1 MHPTLRRSG
10 SQRLRKH
17 PFPRQAI
24 SDHVQTAVTLHKRLG
39 RQIQTA
45 CIGLDV
51 RRPHG
56 SCVVGVLRVHP
67 PRSGQLLFEPRF
79 KAVELLLPRQLRFR
93 VRVGAFGHLLKLCRR
108 FRFLP
113 RLRLRSGKRIG
124 RQTRN
129 AGQMMLRLLRQKGME
144 VPARHLHHPA
154 RGRRRFN
161 LRRKMRHRLRHRLGQ
176 TRLHQR
182 LRVEKQ
188 PAVFLAVAFVDEIRL
203 QIRRARGQLGRCHRV
218 SLLLHMP
225 RMFLRLFCFQTA
237 FLKIPI
243 PLDRRRRNLRK
254 RLHHNLARRPLA
266 RHRLRRRLAR
276 RAARHLYARF
286 AGRPRRRTRH

>member
-10 SQRLRKH
+10 SQRLIQHPVFNQAFTRHRK
-17 PFPRQAI
+17 P
-24 SDHVQTAVTLHKRLG
+24 AVTLHKRLG

-51 RRPHG
+51 RRPQR
-56 SCVVGVLRVHP
+56 SRIIRALRIHT
-67 PRSGQLLFEPRF
+67 PRIQQFALKLCFERV
-79 KAVELLLPRQLRFR
+79 KRLPFAQSRRSVFLRPLC
-93 VRVGAFGHLLKLCRR
+93 HILKLCRR

-154 RGRRRFN
+154 RGRCRFN

-225 RMFLRLFCFQTA
+225 RVFLRLFCFQTA

-266 RHRLRRRLAR
+266 RHRLRRRLAC

-286 AGRPRRRTRH
+286 ARRPRRRTRH